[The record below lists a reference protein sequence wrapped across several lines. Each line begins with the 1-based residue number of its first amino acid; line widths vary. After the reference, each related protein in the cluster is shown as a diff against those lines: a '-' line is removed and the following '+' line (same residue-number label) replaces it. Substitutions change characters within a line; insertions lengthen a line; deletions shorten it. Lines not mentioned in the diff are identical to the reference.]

1 MSGRN
6 LREER
11 RESRRALSRDQIMD
25 VAEQLFARKGFH
37 DASLREIAELAE
49 YSVGAVY
56 GFFVSKDELYRE
68 IFHRRTAAF
77 MPGMSEVL
85 SSALPPH
92 EQLVALAEWQVKFF
106 RAHRE
111 FGRLVLR
118 GWAIAAPLADPPEDS
133 ETLANF
139 RKSMDMQAD
148 LFRRGQQAGVLRDG
162 DPRLLARMFSGLV
175 TAFQASELAEDDT
188 RELPLSV
195 LTEAIRAAFITAT
208 RQP

>member
-11 RESRRALSRDQIMD
+11 REHRRALSRDQIMD
-25 VAEQLFARKGFH
+25 VAEQVFARNGFH

-56 GFFVSKDELYRE
+56 QFFSSKDELYRE
-68 IFHRRTAAF
+68 IFHRRTSAF
-77 MPGMSEVL
+77 MPGMSNVL
-85 SSALPPH
+85 SSDLRPDQ
-92 EQLVALAEWQVKFF
+92 QLVALAEWQVSFF
-106 RAHRE
+106 RAHPE

-118 GWAIAAPLADPPEDS
+118 GGAIAAPLADPPEDS

-139 RKSMDMQAD
+139 RRSMDMQAN
-148 LFRRGQQAGVLRDG
+148 LFRRGQRAGVLRDG

-175 TAFQASELAEDDT
+175 TAFQASELSEDDHRD
-188 RELPLSV
+188 REMPLSI
-195 LTEAIRAAFITAT
+195 LTDAIRAAFVTAA
-208 RQP
+208 R

>member
-11 RESRRALSRDQIMD
+11 REQRRALSRDQIMD
-25 VAEQLFARKGFH
+25 VAERLFARKGFH

-56 GFFVSKDELYRE
+56 GFFTSKDELYRA
-68 IFHRRTAAF
+68 IFHRRTSAF

-85 SSALPPH
+85 LSGLPPH
-92 EQLVALAEWQVKFF
+92 EQLIALAEWQVRFF
-106 RAHRE
+106 RARPE

-118 GWAIAAPLADPPEDS
+118 GGAIAAPLADPPEDS

-139 RKSMDMQAD
+139 RRSMDMQAD
-148 LFRRGQQAGVLRDG
+148 LFRRGQQAGVLREG
-162 DPRLLARMFSGLV
+162 DPQLLARMFSGLV
-175 TAFQASELAEDDT
+175 TAFQASELAEDDH

-195 LTEAIRAAFITAT
+195 LTDAIRAAFITAAP
-208 RQP
+208 QP